1 MLGESVVVVVTRKL
15 ISVQGSLGKMA
26 IASATYITVGKFD
39 PEQPV
44 SETNY
49 DNSFGEYDISPFQC
63 NIGCGKMTYKLAL
76 GLDETTRIYK
86 TTDCFGNEVQSEVIA
101 RPYAQLGSVDVSMQ
115 NNCCCCGAEIWM
127 VSTDGGIVNPAGK
140 TGSCCNPTDKALV
153 EEISAKLQE
162 RKVLRG
168 LIA

>member
-1 MLGESVVVVVTRKL
+1 
-15 ISVQGSLGKMA
+15 MA
-26 IASATYITVGKFD
+26 VASEAEITLGKFD

-49 DNSFGEYDISPFQC
+49 DNSFGEYDISPYQWD
-63 NIGCGKMTYKLAL
+63 IGCGKMTYKLAL
-76 GLDETTRIYK
+76 GLDETTRLYK
-86 TTDCFGNEVQSEVIA
+86 TTDCYGNEVQSEVIA
-101 RPYAQLGSVDVSMQ
+101 RPYAQLGSVDVSME
-115 NNCCCCGAEIWM
+115 NNCCCCGAEMWM
-127 VSTDGGIVNPAGK
+127 VSTDGGIIAPAGK